1 MIQYCFVVFV
11 VVVAVVFLGGEG
23 GGEIGLLSKGMR
35 DKIKVRGG

>member
-23 GGEIGLLSKGMR
+23 GGANRFTQQGHER
-35 DKIKVRGG
+35 